1 MVSNI
6 IAFNKTISNL
16 KIRLQFTACDIRKG
30 NNKRS
35 EPVCNA
41 PRWRLPAGWGAPGW
55 SPPRSSAP
63 VSPALSSPCPGYGP
77 DAAFAP
83 RAYSF
88 LRSWVARSPWSHWYR
103 QLFLHCNETVRKT
116 FIHSVYITG
125 ATRHDPS
132 PSYVFNTPIL
142 YKIHFQLHWLSV
154 QFQGQQTR
162 EKKTPGRRHYT
173 SLKGKALSPTPF
185 PGPTRLV
192 KLLH

>member
-30 NNKRS
+30 NSKSS

-41 PRWRLPAGWGAPGW
+41 PRWRLPVGWGAPSW

-116 FIHSVYITG
+116 FIHSVYIAMTPLLLMSLIHQYFIKYTFNFTG
-125 ATRHDPS
+125 L
-132 PSYVFNTPIL
+132 VFSFKGN
-142 YKIHFQLHWLSV
+142 K
-154 QFQGQQTR
+154 R
-162 EKKTPGRRHYT
+162 ERKKHQEEDTT
-173 SLKGKALSPTPF
+173 Q
-185 PGPTRLV
+185 V
-192 KLLH
+192 